1 LESDAHPRVAPPK
14 TTSPAASP
22 LSPGTSPPLVA
33 LTGLQSARLVDL
45 APYWL
50 STPALTFSDLRG
62 LESTSWQMWGEPPA
76 AALSCP
82 FVSRSEYDLR
92 GSLYPCRSR
101 RNGCVSARSP
111 VSPPENRLSLCT
123 TLASTDDFGNLP
135 GSFDLLAEILLVPV
149 DACTSIDP
157 HNNLAADASSASRR
171 STAATK
177 TRGTDLVGTDRS
189 PPDSGDT
196 TTRQARPVA
205 NPSPRRSEQR
215 PAARR
220 LVPYQLDT
228 RRALRKPGG
237 SVVCQRRPNLGCPH
251 RSARSARRQQL
262 HSGHG
267 ET

>member
-1 LESDAHPRVAPPK
+1 VSLLKERLCLGSVSGV
-14 TTSPAASP
+14 TT
-22 LSPGTSPPLVA
+22 
-33 LTGLQSARLVDL
+33 RE
-45 APYWL
+45 
-50 STPALTFSDLRG
+50 PAL
-62 LESTSWQMWGEPPA
+62 
-76 AALSCP
+76 
-82 FVSRSEYDLR
+82 V
-92 GSLYPCRSR
+92 
-101 RNGCVSARSP
+101 
-111 VSPPENRLSLCT
+111 CT

-135 GSFDLLAEILLVPV
+135 GSFDLLAETSLVPV

-220 LVPYQLDT
+220 LVPYRLDT

-267 ET
+267 ETRDVSPRLPRSSGAAGDRTRSRAVNTCHLWRVSIEVATTSCVVVLRKERHHASTGRNRAKRAIGHRGDVRLRNRVATVSAAPRAHVSIQAASPHV